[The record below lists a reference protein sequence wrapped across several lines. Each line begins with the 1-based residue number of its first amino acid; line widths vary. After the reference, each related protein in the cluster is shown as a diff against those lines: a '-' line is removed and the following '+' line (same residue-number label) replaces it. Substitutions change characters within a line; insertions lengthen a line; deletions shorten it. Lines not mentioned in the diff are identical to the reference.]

1 MMMIWS
7 AHIWLFSINYFQS
20 VACLFVMTGAN
31 GAGGDDFL
39 SEKARKAERKIQAAP
54 WDVSY

>member
-1 MMMIWS
+1 
-7 AHIWLFSINYFQS
+7 
-20 VACLFVMTGAN
+20 MTGAN